1 MKTRAIY
8 IPDIRF
14 NQMPIFELKGDK
26 FICISDNEV
35 QYDIDD
41 VISDDNFI
49 IVGIDED
56 EGVVCNVRN

>member
-1 MKTRAIY
+1 MKVRAIY

-14 NQMPIFELKGDK
+14 NQIPILELKGDK

-35 QYDIDD
+35 QYDIGD